1 MAFLSENKNQAISI
15 HVPARGTTLGY
26 TVDELDGMIS
36 IHVPAR
42 GTTVI
47 QLQVHGI
54 RCNFNPRPREGDDIG
69 LMAWESLKS
78 DFNPRPREGD
88 DAKNSQICD

>member
-1 MAFLSENKNQAISI
+1 MLSMLTASFS
-15 HVPARGTTLGY
+15 T
-26 TVDELDGMIS
+26 IS

-47 QLQVHGI
+47 KFFYDKRRMISIHVPARGTTAVRRI
-54 RCNFNPRPREGDDIG
+54 DRKAFF
-69 LMAWESLKS
+69 

-88 DAKNSQICD
+88 DYIWPHSTPIS